1 MKSCIDSSSF
11 ILAQISCV
19 SLSNIPT
26 SSRQTLSSLHT
37 ATSDGDED
45 GIHIATSDGDEYGI
59 HIATSRRPAVA
70 VAGNWNNC
78 E

>member
-1 MKSCIDSSSF
+1 MKSCIYSSSF

-19 SLSNIPT
+19 SLSSIPT

-45 GIHIATSDGDEYGI
+45 GIHIATSDGDEDI
-59 HIATSRRPAVA
+59 L
-70 VAGNWNNC
+70 C
-78 E
+78 